1 VNQASADI
9 TIINRLLVSLSCAI
23 TDMHHLL
30 RTSVR
35 PETVQRAQELL
46 PTLEAQYDAL
56 VAERQALEKGASR

>member
-1 VNQASADI
+1 
-9 TIINRLLVSLSCAI
+9 
-23 TDMHHLL
+23 MHHLL